1 MSSLKSYIMNWKMKN
16 EVIISKINNRYHQIA
31 FICDGVYDF
40 VEPYEDKSHKQYLK
54 IAKIIEL

>member
-1 MSSLKSYIMNWKMKN
+1 MN

-40 VEPYEDKSHKQYLK
+40 VEPYEEKSHKQYLK